1 MNKQIEGFLGIGEG
15 GRKSRIPARLDLI
28 QSGTGLILGL
38 FMWLHMLFVA
48 TILISQSAFDSIVH
62 LLELRF
68 ISNSP
73 FMSYIT
79 SFLAA
84 CVLIIFFV
92 HAALGMRKMP
102 INFRQW
108 QIYRA
113 HTARMKHEDTTLWW
127 VQACTGFIMFFLGS
141 AHLIIIVTNA
151 DKISADLSAQRVF
164 SHFMWLFYLVLLF
177 AVELHGSIG
186 LYRLCV
192 KWGWF
197 EGKDAKES
205 RKKLKKAK
213 WFLSIF
219 FLVLGLLS
227 LAAFLK
233 IGYNN
238 YATGDWKTAQVL
250 QINSD
255 GVRV

>member
-1 MNKQIEGFLGIGEG
+1 MSKQIEGFLGISESGK
-15 GRKSRIPARLDLI
+15 KSRIPARLDLI
-28 QSGTGLILGL
+28 QSGTGLFLGL
-38 FMWLHMLFVA
+38 FMWLHMLFVS
-48 TILISQSAFDSIVH
+48 TILISDNAFNTIVH

-68 ISNSP
+68 ISDSP
-73 FMSYIT
+73 NMSYVT
-79 SFLAA
+79 SFIAA
-84 CVLIIFFV
+84 GVFVIFFI

-113 HTARMKHEDTTLWW
+113 HTVRMKHEDTTLWW
-127 VQACTGFIMFFLGS
+127 IQACTGFIMFFLAS
-141 AHLIIIVTNA
+141 AHLIIIITNS
-151 DKISADLSAQRVF
+151 DKLSADLSSQRVF

-197 EGKDAKES
+197 EGNNAKES

-213 WFLSIF
+213 WILSVF
-219 FLVLGLLS
+219 FIVLGLLS

-238 YATGDWKTAQVL
+238 YTTGNWKTAQVF
-250 QINSD
+250 QIPSN